1 MITLEMKSTIGYSQ
15 RSNKNI
21 SIGALKPV
29 NPSNK
34 KDELK
39 QIEGICPQNLMS
51 NLIRSKLKEIVNLKD
66 IFKTKV
72 LHYKPK
78 RIKVQNFSEYPLP
91 F

>member
-1 MITLEMKSTIGYSQ
+1 MITLEMKSTISYSQ

-78 RIKVQNFSEYPLP
+78 RIKV
-91 F
+91 